1 MPRLSKSLV
10 IHEYNRRK
18 DRPAVTFGP
27 YMVNKYFLTDVALA
41 ETTDD
46 NMAML
51 RLLKDHVQKEK

>member
-10 IHEYNRRK
+10 VHEYNRRK
-18 DRPAVTFGP
+18 DRPEGTFGP
-27 YMVNKYFLTDVALA
+27 YMVNKYFLTDAALA
-41 ETTDD
+41 EEADD